1 MRSWFMWGDQNR
13 GAAQL
18 RINLTNT
25 SDNGD
30 CGAASLYNFVTN
42 DQRECSGDIWVAQSS
57 APLVIRVGSKCDQ
70 HLWYTSSGLDLPPCM
85 WLTLANW
92 WTAMCGMGNCVH
104 YMYEVIIIVSP
115 ARSSLLVWRQ
125 LIQSPLPILNPIQTN
140 MWMWSRRIESQV
152 TLRLTDFRPTSQ
164 FPVPPF
170 LLLYSV
176 QILQIIFPHIRLFPK
191 LSTTLLV

>member
-25 SDNGD
+25 SDNRD
-30 CGAASLYNFVTN
+30 CGAATLYNSVTN
-42 DQRECSGDIWVAQSS
+42 DQRECSGDIAQSS
-57 APLVIRVGSKCDQ
+57 APLVISVGSKCDQ

-92 WTAMCGMGNCVH
+92 WTAMCLIGNCVH

-176 QILQIIFPHIRLFPK
+176 QILQIIFPHTRLFPK